1 MPTLTVEETIFYAA
15 WCRMMEGTSSEQI
28 QERVDLLLEMMGLN
42 HVRNSIVGDAMH
54 KGISGGQLK
63 RLSIAVEIV
72 ALPELI
78 FLGES

>member
-1 MPTLTVEETIFYAA
+1 MADGSTD
-15 WCRMMEGTSSEQI
+15 EQLK
-28 QERVDLLLEMMGLN
+28 ERVQLLLEMMGLT

-54 KGISGGQLK
+54 KGISGGQMK

-78 FLGES
+78 FLGS